1 MEMVIVDP
9 EDLDCA
15 KMGPI
20 GWVLSILATIV
31 AEMEVAILLQW

>member
-15 KMGPI
+15 KIGPI
-20 GWVLSILATIV
+20 GWVLSILAIV
-31 AEMEVAILLQW
+31 VAKMEVAILL